1 MIGPPL
7 PPSMKNSPAPEEEL
21 IGPPV
26 PTGKK
31 NQDEDSDEDGEDED
45 IEVDEVYCEVD
56 EVYEPRRAE
65 RVLNVVNDVT
75 RYQRQKQRQVY
86 AMF

>member
-1 MIGPPL
+1 MPTLFLSDSDEDMIGPPL

-31 NQDEDSDEDGEDED
+31 IQEDDSDDDGEDDDSEL
-45 IEVDEVYCEVD
+45 DEV
-56 EVYEPRRAE
+56 
-65 RVLNVVNDVT
+65 LLTFVNST
-75 RYQRQKQRQVY
+75 MHNSIYKLSHT
-86 AMF
+86 